1 MPDAGY
7 RELAPPAALRP
18 WVECLWR
25 RRAPGDA
32 AEDVHR
38 VLPDGCIDLIWIDG
52 AGLLAVGPS
61 TTAFLAR
68 MAPGEG
74 AVGVRFRPGGAPAL
88 LGVPAD
94 ALLDVRPPAAEV
106 WGPDAE
112 RLEEAVAGAA
122 RPEERGGLLLQW
134 LERRVARASSP
145 DPLVAAAVA
154 GLRGREPIA
163 ALAGRLGVGQ
173 RHLRRRFTAEVGYG
187 PKRFARVVRLHR
199 ALAIAGSGGERGWSE
214 VAFEAGYA
222 DQSHLVND
230 CRALAGVP
238 PTLLAA

>member
-1 MPDAGY
+1 MPEATY
-7 RELAPPAALRP
+7 RELAPPAVLRP
-18 WVECLWR
+18 WVECLWQ
-25 RRAPGDA
+25 RRAPAGVA
-32 AEDVHR
+32 HDVHR
-38 VLPDGCIDLIWIDG
+38 VLPDGCVDLIWSDG
-52 AGLLAVGPS
+52 AGLLAVGPN

-68 MAPGEG
+68 MAPGDG

-88 LGVPAD
+88 LGVAAD
-94 ALLDVRPPAAEV
+94 GLLDLRAPAAEV

-112 RLEEAVAGAA
+112 RLEDAVSEAG
-122 RPEERGGLLLQW
+122 RPAERGVLLLDW
-134 LERRVARASSP
+134 LGRRVGRGSSP

-154 GLRGREPIA
+154 GLQGSEPVA
-163 ALAGRLGVGQ
+163 ALADRLGVGQ

-187 PKRFARVVRLHR
+187 PKRFARVVRLQR
-199 ALAIAGSGGERGWSE
+199 ALAIAGSGGTRGWSE
-214 VAFEAGYA
+214 VAFAAGYA

>member
-1 MPDAGY
+1 MPDATY
-7 RELAPPAALRP
+7 REVAPPAALRP

-38 VLPDGCIDLIWIDG
+38 VLPDGCIDLIWSDG
-52 AGLLAVGPS
+52 VGLLAVGPN

-68 MAPGEG
+68 MAAGEG
-74 AVGVRFRPGGAPAL
+74 AVGVRFLPGGAPAL
-88 LGVPAD
+88 LGVGAD
-94 ALLDVRPPAAEV
+94 GLLDLRAPAAEV
-106 WGPDAE
+106 WGPDAA
-112 RLEEAVAGAA
+112 RLEDAVADAH
-122 RPEERGGLLLQW
+122 RTEERRGLLLDW
-134 LERRVARASSP
+134 LGRRVVRASSP

-154 GLRGREPIA
+154 GLRRGEPVA
-163 ALAGRLGVGQ
+163 ALADRLGVGP

-187 PKRFARVVRLHR
+187 PKRFARVVRLQR
-199 ALAIAGSGGERGWSE
+199 ALAIAGSGGTRGWAE
-214 VAFEAGYA
+214 VAFAAGYA

>member
-1 MPDAGY
+1 MPDATY
-7 RELAPPAALRP
+7 RELPPIAVLRP
-18 WVECLWR
+18 WVECLWA
-25 RRAPGDA
+25 RRAPAGA

-38 VLPDGCIDLIWIDG
+38 VLPDGCIDLIWSDG
-52 AGLLAVGPS
+52 AGLLAVGPN

-88 LGVPAD
+88 LGVAAD
-94 ALLDVRPPAAEV
+94 ALLDLRAPAAEV

-112 RLEEAVAGAA
+112 RLEDALAGAG
-122 RPEERGGLLLQW
+122 RPQERGGLLLDW
-134 LERRVARASSP
+134 LARRTARASSP

-154 GLRGREPIA
+154 GLRGHEPIA
-163 ALAGRLGVGQ
+163 VLAGRLGVGQ

-187 PKRFARVVRLHR
+187 PKRFARVVRLQL
-199 ALAIAGSGGERGWSE
+199 ALAIAGSGGTRGWSE
-214 VAFEAGYA
+214 VAFAAGYA

-238 PTLLAA
+238 PTLLGA